1 MKNQSNSNFNFL
13 FFNYIV
19 EELLEEDRLS
29 DCIIYYTL
37 VVDFLIQKHFAH
49 KISGYQMGK
58 KERKAAIKALK
69 ESQEAKRKRKKQL
82 KNPENNSSSE
92 SEDDTHLRKKKKGS
106 EGLGKPLSP
115 QCAGNTDDA
124 VRRLLLLIEKE
135 KDKGFGNSNRINI
148 SCWSG
153 EVPTSE
159 PLEELK
165 IARKVLGIKVRQRNS
180 KSQIEGKVNSET
192 FCPAPFHPSCL
203 SEQDDSSKDSLR
215 KVCSDS
221 EHLPKLFKHFCEKSN
236 LSRPTAIQLQTWP
249 AMLCTKFNILNIAP
263 TGSGKTLAY
272 TLPIVELIRNYLKNQ
287 PKVSKKKKSNSKPLL
302 NSSDGPLALII
313 VPTRELAQQAN
324 RTIKS
329 VCRMAQQSSEQHMK
343 KLKIRSMAIY
353 GGIPRNHQVEEFRE
367 GGFVHILC
375 ATPGRLMDLL
385 ADRIFSLRNVSCMVL
400 DECDR

>member
-1 MKNQSNSNFNFL
+1 MIILYLFVLDFL
-13 FFNYIV
+13 F
-19 EELLEEDRLS
+19 
-29 DCIIYYTL
+29 
-37 VVDFLIQKHFAH
+37 QKRFTHNL
-49 KISGYQMGK
+49 SGYQMGK

-106 EGLGKPLSP
+106 EGLGKPL
-115 QCAGNTDDA
+115 GNTDDA

-165 IARKVLGIKVRQRNS
+165 LARKVLGVRVRQGNS
-180 KSQIEGKVNSET
+180 KSQKDGKVSSET

-203 SEQDDSSKDSLR
+203 SEQDGSSKDSLS
-215 KVCSDS
+215 KECSDS
-221 EHLPKLFKHFCEKSN
+221 GHLPKLFKHFCKKSN
-236 LSRPTAIQLQTWP
+236 LSRPTPIQLQTWP

-272 TLPIVELIRNYLKNQ
+272 TLPIVELIRNYLNSQ
-287 PKVSKKKKSNSKPLL
+287 PKISKKKKLNSKPIL

-329 VCRMAQQSSEQHMK
+329 VCRLAQQSSKQHMK

-353 GGIPRNHQVEEFRE
+353 GGVPRNHQVEEFRE